1 MTSAAGAAACAVLVT
16 GCARVA
22 AAAPAV
28 PPAAEQAVTS
38 ATAGPAAAT
47 SATIRSERLFVC
59 PATMGPVLLAQEV
72 LCRTP
77 AVHPALGDAPAHCR

>member
-1 MTSAAGAAACAVLVT
+1 
-16 GCARVA
+16 
-22 AAAPAV
+22 
-28 PPAAEQAVTS
+28 VTS

-47 SATIRSERLFVC
+47 SATIRSERLFVR